1 MVLRG
6 VGRSTENGLRAGRL
20 PRASLLT
27 TKVNKDTLKRPEDK
41 VKRKTFIRRNQIKM
55 KKLLKKKVKQFTI
68 KIIKHNFKTQKMG
81 VTDYVTY
88 TVTIKNFGQDV
99 EIIKNGLTYVGED

>member
-1 MVLRG
+1 
-6 VGRSTENGLRAGRL
+6 
-20 PRASLLT
+20 
-27 TKVNKDTLKRPEDK
+27 
-41 VKRKTFIRRNQIKM
+41 M